1 MAAAHGLGLQLASL
15 LVPTPERW
23 LEAACARWQ
32 ELLLDHAYCE
42 KKAASTALALIF
54 AYPEFEQQNL
64 ALARVAREELRHF
77 EQVTRMMGRLGV
89 PFQRLQPGRYAAAL
103 RAALAT
109 HEPQRRLDLLLTSAL
124 IEARSCERFSRLA
137 ARLPAPLGDFY
148 AALERAEARH
158 TGLYLEMASA
168 AARDAKG
175 MDWQARF
182 AELAALEAGLIT
194 SDDAQLRFHSGV
206 PAQEALPQTTGTDA
220 KPRASQRR

>member
-1 MAAAHGLGLQLASL
+1 MAAAHGLGVQLASL

-23 LEAACARWQ
+23 LETACARWQ

-54 AYPEFEQQNL
+54 AYPEHEQQNL

-103 RAALAT
+103 RAVLAT

-124 IEARSCERFSRLA
+124 IEARSCERFARLA
-137 ARLPAPLGDFY
+137 TRLSAPLGDFY
-148 AALERAEARH
+148 ADLERAEARH
-158 TGLYLEMASA
+158 AGLYLELASVA
-168 AARDAKG
+168 AADAKV
-175 MDWQARF
+175 MDWQTRF
-182 AELAALEAGLIT
+182 AELAGVEAGLIT

-206 PAQEALPQTTGTDA
+206 PVREALPRTTGTDV